1 MNQKNRVVRKKK
13 SGRKYILFY
22 LYMLLVLLSL
32 FVFASY
38 TWFTM
43 SRVPRVTD
51 MNVYVTSVAG
61 LELSADPTDENSWDL
76 QLDIGKTGCIPTVLR
91 PVTWSEDDQCFWAA
105 NYSPDGRILEI
116 QDWLK
121 LNDAKNANIAPEDD
135 INKDKKDFVLDGYYM
150 KSTYYARCGL
160 VADVTLSEPRVLD
173 DKGAKGSGTYVI
185 GTPMWD
191 SKEMEHK
198 NRGAGAE
205 SAIRF
210 GFRMTPYVYDMEGNL
225 VEKESGSSPLII
237 YEPNADLH
245 ANKEGGYFKTP
256 SINGY
261 STLVGEEWEN
271 RLILQHGTTW
281 NEQYPVERNK
291 FKLTHGGFFKDQKPS
306 LFSIKPGEI
315 VKIEMY
321 IWLEGQDA
329 DCSNLTDGAMH
340 DAQIWANIQF
350 TGLEERQTSGGLDI
364 IDKSA
369 IPAQ

>member
-1 MNQKNRVVRKKK
+1 LKQKIRVVRKKK
-13 SGRKYILFY
+13 HGKYYILFY

-32 FVFASY
+32 FVAVSY

-51 MNVYVTSVAG
+51 MNVYITSVAG
-61 LELSADPTDENSWDL
+61 LELSATPADEESWEL
-76 QLDIGKTGCIPTVLR
+76 QLDIWKTECVPTVLR

-105 NYSPDGRILEI
+105 NYSADGRLLEI
-116 QDWLK
+116 KDWAR
-121 LNDAKNANIAPEDD
+121 LNDARNANIELAE
-135 INKDKKDFVLDGYYM
+135 DKKDHVLDGYYM
-150 KSTYYARCGL
+150 KSTFYARCGL
-160 VADVTLSEPRVLD
+160 VAEVTLSDPVVLD
-173 DKGAKGSGTYVI
+173 ERGEKGSGTYVI
-185 GTPMWD
+185 GTPKWNSD
-191 SKEMEHK
+191 KIEHE

-210 GFRMTPYVYDMEGNL
+210 GFRMTPCSLDMEGNL
-225 VEKESGSSPLII
+225 EEKTSGPLII

-245 ANKEGGYFKTP
+245 ADKTGDYLQTP

-261 STLVGEEWEN
+261 STLVGEQWQN

-281 NEQYPVERNK
+281 AEQYPVEINK
-291 FKLTHGGFFKDQKPS
+291 IKLTHGGFFKDQKPT
-306 LFSIKPGEI
+306 LFSIKPGEV

-329 DCSNLTDGAMH
+329 DCTNILDGAMH

-350 TGLEERQTSGGLDI
+350 SGLEERQNTNGLDI
-364 IDKSA
+364 IDETA
-369 IPAQ
+369 IPAK